1 MYLLNFWMDLV
12 NTCHAGRYLSKVL
25 CCTILI
31 PLNDLQGHGIRN
43 FMLKFLVK
51 VIKSLYLLTHLIEL
65 VDTLPD
71 VIYWSKVLC
80 CIIPTPVSDLDV
92 KVTDIEILFCSTCLF
107 HISQSSEI
115 FIFQLQIPWSLFHST
130 TTESRGHLGEGLKVK
145 V

>member
-1 MYLLNFWMDLV
+1 MF
-12 NTCHAGRYLSKVL
+12 
-25 CCTILI
+25 
-31 PLNDLQGHGIRN
+31 
-43 FMLKFLVK
+43 KFLVK

-80 CIIPTPVSDLDV
+80 CTIPTPVSDLEV
-92 KVTDIEILFCSTCLF
+92 KVTDIEISYCLTCLF

-115 FIFQLQIPWSLFHST
+115 FIFQLKIPWSLFHST

-145 V
+145 I